1 MNKLFKLLFL
11 IPIFIVGCK
20 SNILINKDF
29 SQVIDNIDINIFS
42 TEGEKLF
49 SIKSPYSSYENN
61 SNIFKLKETTIHI
74 LKNNETEYII
84 TSDKSKL
91 SNNKLLEL
99 KGNVSVKNFTQEAD
113 KLYANSFT
121 WDISN
126 TEYLLFGNVKF
137 ENNTLTLSSNKAILN
152 NADSIIKFFSPVK
165 YKLKDSNNDNV
176 YEINSENAFYNI
188 KTNSVSFTSKEDK
201 VRSKIY
207 F

>member
-20 SNILINKDF
+20 SNSLINKDI
-29 SQVIDNIDINIFS
+29 SQVIDNIDMNIFS
-42 TEGEKLF
+42 SEGEKLF

-99 KGNVSVKNFTQEAD
+99 QGNVLVKNFTQEAD

-126 TEYLLFGNVKF
+126 TEYVLFGNVKF

-165 YKLKDSNNDNV
+165 YKLKESNNDNV

>member
-20 SNILINKDF
+20 SNSLVNKDF
-29 SQVIDNIDINIFS
+29 SQVIDNIDMNIFS
-42 TEGEKLF
+42 SDGEKLF

-113 KLYANSFT
+113 KLYANNFT

-126 TEYLLFGNVKF
+126 TEYVLFGNVKF
-137 ENNTLTLSSNKAILN
+137 ENKTLTLSSNKAILN

-165 YKLKDSNNDNV
+165 YKLKESNNDNV

>member
-20 SNILINKDF
+20 SNSLINKDF
-29 SQVIDNIDINIFS
+29 SQVIDNIDMNIFS

-126 TEYLLFGNVKF
+126 TEYVLFGNVKF

-165 YKLKDSNNDNV
+165 YKLKESNNDNV

>member
-20 SNILINKDF
+20 SNSLINKDI
-29 SQVIDNIDINIFS
+29 SQVIDNIDMNIFS
-42 TEGEKLF
+42 SEGEKLF

-61 SNIFKLKETTIHI
+61 SNIFILKETTIHI

-84 TSDKSKL
+84 NSDKSKL

-126 TEYLLFGNVKF
+126 TEYVLFGNVKF

-165 YKLKDSNNDNV
+165 YKLKESNNDNV

>member
-20 SNILINKDF
+20 SNSLINKDF
-29 SQVIDNIDINIFS
+29 SQVIDNIDMNIFS

-99 KGNVSVKNFTQEAD
+99 QGNVLVKNFTQEAD

-126 TEYLLFGNVKF
+126 TEYVLFGNVKF
-137 ENNTLTLSSNKAILN
+137 ENKTLTLSSNKSILN

-165 YKLKDSNNDNV
+165 YKLKESNNDNV

>member
-20 SNILINKDF
+20 SNSLINKDI
-29 SQVIDNIDINIFS
+29 SQVIDNIDMNIFS
-42 TEGEKLF
+42 SEGEKLF

-126 TEYLLFGNVKF
+126 TEYVLFGNVKF

-165 YKLKDSNNDNV
+165 YKLKESNNNNV

-188 KTNSVSFTSKEDK
+188 STKSVSFTSKEDK

>member
-20 SNILINKDF
+20 SNSLINKDI
-29 SQVIDNIDINIFS
+29 SQVIDNIDMNIFS
-42 TEGEKLF
+42 SEGEKLF

-126 TEYLLFGNVKF
+126 TEYVLIGNVKF

-165 YKLKDSNNDNV
+165 YKLKESNNDNV

>member
-11 IPIFIVGCK
+11 VPIFIVGCK
-20 SNILINKDF
+20 SNSLINKDI
-29 SQVIDNIDINIFS
+29 SQVIDNIDMNIFS
-42 TEGEKLF
+42 SEGEKLF

-91 SNNKLLEL
+91 SNNKLIEL
-99 KGNVSVKNFTQEAD
+99 KGNVSVKNFTQGAD

-126 TEYLLFGNVKF
+126 TEYVLFGNVRF

-165 YKLKDSNNDNV
+165 YKLKESNNDNV

>member
-20 SNILINKDF
+20 SNSLINKDI
-29 SQVIDNIDINIFS
+29 SQVIDNIDMNIFS
-42 TEGEKLF
+42 SEGEKLF

-61 SNIFKLKETTIHI
+61 SNIFILKETTIHI

-84 TSDKSKL
+84 NSDESKL

-126 TEYLLFGNVKF
+126 TNYVLIGNVKF

-152 NADSIIKFFSPVK
+152 KSDSIIKFFSPVK
-165 YKLKDSNNDNV
+165 YKLKESNNDNV
-176 YEINSENAFYNI
+176 YEINSENAYYNI

>member
-20 SNILINKDF
+20 SNSLINKDI
-29 SQVIDNIDINIFS
+29 SQVIDNIDMNIFS
-42 TEGEKLF
+42 SEGEKLF

-126 TEYLLFGNVKF
+126 TEYVLFGNVKF

-165 YKLKDSNNDNV
+165 YKLKESNNDNV

>member
-20 SNILINKDF
+20 SNSLINKDF
-29 SQVIDNIDINIFS
+29 SQVIDNIDMNIFS

-113 KLYANSFT
+113 KLYAKSFT

-126 TEYLLFGNVKF
+126 TEYVLFGNVKF

-165 YKLKDSNNDNV
+165 YKLKESNNDNV
-176 YEINSENAFYNI
+176 YEINSENAYYNI

>member
-1 MNKLFKLLFL
+1 MNKLFKLFFL

-20 SNILINKDF
+20 SNSLINKDF
-29 SQVIDNIDINIFS
+29 SQVIDNIDMNIFS

-126 TEYLLFGNVKF
+126 TEYVLFGNVKF

-152 NADSIIKFFSPVK
+152 NAESIIKFFSPVK
-165 YKLKDSNNDNV
+165 YKLKESNNDNV
-176 YEINSENAFYNI
+176 YEINSENAFYNM

>member
-20 SNILINKDF
+20 SNSLVNKDF
-29 SQVIDNIDINIFS
+29 SQVIDNIDMNIFS
-42 TEGEKLF
+42 SDGEKLF

-99 KGNVSVKNFTQEAD
+99 QGNVLVKNFTQEAD

-126 TEYLLFGNVKF
+126 TEYVLFGNVKF

-152 NADSIIKFFSPVK
+152 KADSIIKFFSPVK
-165 YKLKDSNNDNV
+165 YKLKESNNNNV

-188 KTNSVSFTSKEDK
+188 STKSVSFTSKEDK

>member
-20 SNILINKDF
+20 SNSLINKDF
-29 SQVIDNIDINIFS
+29 SQVIDNIDMNIFS

-126 TEYLLFGNVKF
+126 TEYVLFGNVKF

-152 NADSIIKFFSPVK
+152 KADSIIKFFSPVK
-165 YKLKDSNNDNV
+165 YKLKESNNDNV

>member
-1 MNKLFKLLFL
+1 MNKFFKLLFL

-20 SNILINKDF
+20 SNSLINKDF
-29 SQVIDNIDINIFS
+29 SQVIDNIDMNIFS

-61 SNIFKLKETTIHI
+61 SNIIKLKETTIHI

-84 TSDKSKL
+84 TSDESKL

-113 KLYANSFT
+113 ELYANSFT

-126 TEYLLFGNVKF
+126 TEYVLFGNVKF

-152 NADSIIKFFSPVK
+152 NVDSIIKFFSPVK
-165 YKLKDSNNDNV
+165 YKLKESNNDNV
-176 YEINSENAFYNI
+176 YEISSENAFYNI

>member
-20 SNILINKDF
+20 SNSLINKDI
-29 SQVIDNIDINIFS
+29 SQVIDNIDMNIFS
-42 TEGEKLF
+42 SEGEKLF

-91 SNNKLLEL
+91 SNNKLIEL

-126 TEYLLFGNVKF
+126 TNYVLIGNVKF

-152 NADSIIKFFSPVK
+152 KSDSIIKFFSPVK
-165 YKLKDSNNDNV
+165 YKLKESNNDNV

>member
-11 IPIFIVGCK
+11 VPIFIVSCK
-20 SNILINKDF
+20 SNSLINKDI
-29 SQVIDNIDINIFS
+29 SQVIDNIDMNIFS
-42 TEGEKLF
+42 SEGEKLF

-61 SNIFKLKETTIHI
+61 SNIFILKETIIHI

-126 TEYLLFGNVKF
+126 TEYVLFGNVKF

-165 YKLKDSNNDNV
+165 YKLKESNNDNV
-176 YEINSENAFYNI
+176 FEISSENAFYNI

>member
-1 MNKLFKLLFL
+1 MNKFYKLLFL

-20 SNILINKDF
+20 SNSLINKDF
-29 SQVIDNIDINIFS
+29 IQVIDNIDMNIFS
-42 TEGEKLF
+42 NDGEKLF
-49 SIKSPYSSYENN
+49 SIKSPSSSYENN
-61 SNIFKLKETTIHI
+61 SNILKLEETTILT

-84 TSDKSKL
+84 NSDKSKL

-99 KGNVSVKNFTQEAD
+99 NGNVSVKNLTQEAD

-126 TEYLLFGNVKF
+126 TEYVLIGNVKF

-152 NADSIIKFFSPVK
+152 NADKIIKFFSPVK
-165 YKLKDSNNDNV
+165 YKIKGRNKETV
-176 YEINSENAFYNI
+176 YEINSDNAYYNI
-188 KTNSVSFTSKEDK
+188 NTNSVSFTSKEDK

>member
-20 SNILINKDF
+20 SNSLINKDI
-29 SQVIDNIDINIFS
+29 SQVIDNIDMNIFS
-42 TEGEKLF
+42 SEGEKLF

-126 TEYLLFGNVKF
+126 TEYVLFGNVKF

-152 NADSIIKFFSPVK
+152 KADSIIKFFSPVK
-165 YKLKDSNNDNV
+165 YKLKESNNDNV

>member
-11 IPIFIVGCK
+11 VPIFIVGCK
-20 SNILINKDF
+20 SNSLINKDI
-29 SQVIDNIDINIFS
+29 SQVIDNIDMNIFS
-42 TEGEKLF
+42 SEGEKLF

-84 TSDKSKL
+84 TSDKSKF

-126 TEYLLFGNVKF
+126 TEYVLFGNVKF

-152 NADSIIKFFSPVK
+152 KADSIIKFFSPVK
-165 YKLKDSNNDNV
+165 YKLKESNNDNV

-188 KTNSVSFTSKEDK
+188 NTKSVSFTSKEDK